1 MKSAQSIAQTQQLGN
16 TSKHLVTRT
25 KQHKLQLFAVQPITH
40 KDQVDN
46 CCFFFFLNKIK
57 SQDNGNR

>member
-46 CCFFFFLNKIK
+46 CCFFFFFNKIK